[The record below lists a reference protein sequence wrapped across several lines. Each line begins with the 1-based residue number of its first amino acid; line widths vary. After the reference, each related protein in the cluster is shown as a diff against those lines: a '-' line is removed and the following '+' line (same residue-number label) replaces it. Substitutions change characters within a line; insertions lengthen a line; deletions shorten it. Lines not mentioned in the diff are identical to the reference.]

1 MIEKMSDELQDLHL
15 EIKKLKEEKDNLIS
29 EGEEQ
34 VKEIEKHVK
43 DILKKE
49 ERISI
54 LQDENSEGK
63 EKLKKKDN
71 RIKEVNEKLKKGE
84 DERFEWEKIIK
95 RERKLN
101 ENEISR
107 QKAQI
112 DQLQYQISLSEIS
125 QSYLLFI
132 SPLISM
138 FREVQQTISQ
148 KDTKQEKELQDMLG
162 LVELLKKENE
172 KLINDNSV
180 FLL

>member
-125 QSYLLFI
+125 QSYLLF
-132 SPLISM
+132 S
-138 FREVQQTISQ
+138 
-148 KDTKQEKELQDMLG
+148 
-162 LVELLKKENE
+162 LL
-172 KLINDNSV
+172 
-180 FLL
+180 F